1 MRREVVATIAGL
13 ILVALVVVATFL
25 YGNSQREKQQ
35 TAGQNTEQGQ
45 KQQEQAA
52 KEAEQ
57 KKAEEQ
63 KQAEEKQK
71 AEAAKKA
78 EQQKQVAAQKQAQA
92 NAQAAAQPRTGSQ
105 QAAPVATKMPD
116 AGGEVAGVVGAAVS
130 IYALHLYRRSKQ
142 NLAQSAKNQS
152 R

>member
-1 MRREVVATIAGL
+1 MRREVVTTIAGL

-35 TAGQNTEQGQ
+35 TAGQNTEQEQ

-52 KEAEQ
+52 KEA
-57 KKAEEQ
+57 EQ

-71 AEAAKKA
+71 AEAAKQA
-78 EQQKQVAAQKQAQA
+78 EQQKQAAAQKQAQV

-116 AGGEVAGVVGAAVS
+116 AGGEVAGVTGAAAS
-130 IYALHLYRRSKQ
+130 IYVLHLYRRSKL
-142 NLAQSAKNQS
+142 NLVQSAKNQS